1 MDVIDPRA
9 DVFLI
14 VGQRESSP
22 NGSYFKPKYFGC
34 GREYVRSVAAEEMDT
49 FPVRFKPRVDKNRA
63 TRKGGCE
70 SCLPWSRPSC
80 PTTPPPR
87 RKVNTYQIKF
97 KNTAYSSLSIHTSK
111 RENL

>member
-34 GREYVRSVAAEEMDT
+34 GREYVLSVAAEEMDT

-63 TRKGGCE
+63 TRKGGCKSDPSLE
-70 SCLPWSRPSC
+70 STELPNHS
-80 PTTPPPR
+80 PPPTEG
-87 RKVNTYQIKF
+87 KH
-97 KNTAYSSLSIHTSK
+97 LS
-111 RENL
+111 N